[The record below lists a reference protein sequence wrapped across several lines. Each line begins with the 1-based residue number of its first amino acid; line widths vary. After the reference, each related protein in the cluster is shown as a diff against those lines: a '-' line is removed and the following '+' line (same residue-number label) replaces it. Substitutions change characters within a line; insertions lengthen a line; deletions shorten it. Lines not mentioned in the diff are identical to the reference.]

1 MKNNNKSE
9 CYQTLSYIVKKPSK
23 ANNITPRATKSTT
36 NGDLRNGGK
45 R

>member
-1 MKNNNKSE
+1 MKKKNHGE
-9 CYQTLSYIVKKPSK
+9 CYQTLSYAVKKPDK
-23 ANNITPRATKSTT
+23 AKDTQPRATKSVA